1 VSINT
6 VREPEQAAGKNLK
19 AGTENRI
26 LLQTA
31 YTESTTQGFKSL
43 MQQLTG
49 NTTPTA
55 HLEIIYNDQEL
66 DVVCWGQGSQ
76 CAAST
81 NQDRMTEQTT
91 VL

>member
-1 VSINT
+1 
-6 VREPEQAAGKNLK
+6 
-19 AGTENRI
+19 
-26 LLQTA
+26 
-31 YTESTTQGFKSL
+31 